1 MTNGAAGR
9 RVALLAGLA
18 SAWLLLACAPAFAHA
33 TLVGASPPRGGSV
46 SEPPER
52 VELRFTEP
60 VGAGFDPVVVRD
72 ASGDRVDARDGRVD
86 PKDARVVLAG
96 LRGLPEGSYTVGG
109 GGTPINGDGIK

>member
-18 SAWLLLACAPAFAHA
+18 AAWLLLACAPALAHA
-33 TLVGASPPRGGSV
+33 PLVGASPPRGGSV

-60 VGAGFDPVVVRD
+60 VGAEFDPVVVRAAD
-72 ASGDRVDARDGRVD
+72 GARVDAHDARVD
-86 PKDARVVLAG
+86 PEDARVVLAH
-96 LRGLPEGSYTVGG
+96 LERVPDGSYTVKWRV
-109 GGTPINGDGIK
+109 TS